1 MELFDLQRYAKKLT
15 LKKQLGGAPLNYYYF
30 FQKQL
35 KGKISYL
42 EMNYR
47 AKNSSFKNTSN
58 NTLFCEI
65 S

>member
-15 LKKQLGGAPLNYYYF
+15 LKKQLGGAPLNYFF

-47 AKNSSFKNTSN
+47 VKNSSVKNTSN